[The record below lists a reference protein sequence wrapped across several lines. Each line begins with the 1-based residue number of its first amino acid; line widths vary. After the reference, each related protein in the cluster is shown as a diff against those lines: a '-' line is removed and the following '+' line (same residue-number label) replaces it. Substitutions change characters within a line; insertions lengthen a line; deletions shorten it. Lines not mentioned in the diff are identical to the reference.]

1 MMKSTTFAVTN
12 ASQGGLTAH
21 NDDTPASSPVV
32 MVQVAR
38 RNNDASQKPELAASG
53 EAGNKHANA
62 TGDVVAIT
70 ATIMMVPH
78 SIVPRGGPNRDGG
91 SGAGGGGVGSIFMVA
106 DQRYVPLTS
115 ERRLCVLSKHTQ
127 DIIAN
132 RVCALLRVLWNA
144 TRC

>member
-1 MMKSTTFAVTN
+1 MLQSWFM
-12 ASQGGLTAH
+12 
-21 NDDTPASSPVV
+21 DTLPFVSVHACSCT
-32 MVQVAR
+32 
-38 RNNDASQKPELAASG
+38 G
-53 EAGNKHANA
+53 EC
-62 TGDVVAIT
+62 
-70 ATIMMVPH
+70 P
-78 SIVPRGGPNRDGG
+78 S
-91 SGAGGGGVGSIFMVA
+91 AGGGGVGSIFMVA